1 MLPLKKFGSA
11 AIVAVAW
18 LLGVG
23 ATGEAPLT
31 PADRQRA
38 VEQLG
43 QTLEAH
49 YVFADKAKTLAATLR
64 ANLDKGDYDG
74 AQDKDAFAQALTKD
88 LVAASNDLH
97 FFVGVDP
104 QFAADY
110 AARKDPARAAELRE
124 SDRRDEARKNFGFAE
139 LRRLEGN
146 IAYVGM
152 SHFAD
157 PELGYDAAA
166 AAMRFIENSDAVI
179 YDMRY
184 NNGGHLEMA
193 QLLASQLFRADKDQ
207 ELFDYYYTDDGR
219 RVARGQWVLPALPAK
234 RLTGK
239 PVYVLTSSTSFSAAE
254 WFGYSLQKLG
264 RATLVGERTAG
275 GAHPVDRKP
284 VGTDFYVQVPIGQIH
299 DPVDR
304 GDFEGRGVTPDHRVA
319 SADALIVAHR
329 MAMADVAK
337 ADPAKQADADWFA
350 PTLAARAKA
359 VQLTPAEMRA
369 VAGRYDGRQ
378 IVLADGKLLYS
389 WRERFR
395 ATLEPLGNDLF
406 AVEGVSDFR
415 FRVARKAGK
424 VIALERI
431 NRDGTTNSYA
441 RLD

>member
-1 MLPLKKFGSA
+1 MLPIKKLGSA
-11 AIVAVAW
+11 AIVAAAW
-18 LLGVG
+18 LLSVG

-31 PADRQRA
+31 AADRQQV

-43 QTLEAH
+43 QTLQAN

-64 ANLDKGDYDG
+64 AHLDKGDYDG
-74 AQDKDAFAQALTKD
+74 AQDKDALAQALTKD
-88 LVAASNDLH
+88 LLAASNDLH

-104 QFAADY
+104 AFAADY
-110 AARKDPARAAELRE
+110 AARKDPARAAALRE
-124 SDRRDEARKNFGFAE
+124 TDRRDEARTNFGFTE

-146 IAYVGM
+146 VAYVGM

-157 PELGYDAAA
+157 PDLGYDAAA

-193 QLLASQLFRADKDQ
+193 QLLASQLFRGDKDQ
-207 ELFDYYYTDDGR
+207 ELFDYYYNDDGR
-219 RVARGQWVLPALPAK
+219 RVTRGQWVLPAIPAK
-234 RLTGK
+234 RLTDK

-254 WFGYSLQKLG
+254 WFAYSLHKLG

-284 VGTDFYVQVPIGQIH
+284 VGTDFFLQVPIGQIH

-304 GDFEGRGVTPDHRVA
+304 GDFEGQGVTPDHLVA
-319 SADALIVAHR
+319 SADALGVAHR
-329 MAMADVAK
+329 LALTDLTK

-350 PTLAARAKA
+350 PSLAARAKP
-359 VQLTPAEMRA
+359 VQVAPAA
-369 VAGRYDGRQ
+369 LKAIAGRYEGRRID
-378 IVLADGKLLYS
+378 IVDGKLLYT

-395 ATLEPLGNDLF
+395 LGLEPLGNDLF
-406 AVEGVSDFR
+406 AVEGVDDFR
-415 FRVARKAGK
+415 FHIARKAGK
-424 VIALERI
+424 VAALTRI
-431 NRDGTTNSYA
+431 DRDGTAQTYA
-441 RLD
+441 RE

>member
-1 MLPLKKFGSA
+1 MRSTNKFGST
-11 AIVAVAW
+11 AIVALAW

-23 ATGEAPLT
+23 ATEQAPLT
-31 PADRQRA
+31 APDRQKV

-43 QTLEAH
+43 QALEAN

-74 AQDKDAFAQALTKD
+74 AQDKDALALALTKD

-104 QFAADY
+104 AFAADY

-124 SDRRDEARKNFGFAE
+124 SDRRDEARKNFGFTE

-146 IAYVGM
+146 VAYVGM

-193 QLLASQLFRADKDQ
+193 QLLASQLFRGDKDQ

-219 RVARGQWVLPALPAK
+219 RVARGQWVLPAIPAK

-239 PVYVLTSSTSFSAAE
+239 PVYILTSSTSFSAAE
-254 WFGYSLQKLG
+254 WFAYSLRKLG

-284 VGTDFYVQVPIGQIH
+284 VGTDFFVQVPIGQIH

-304 GDFEGRGVTPDHRVA
+304 GDFEGRGVTPDHLVP
-319 SADALIVAHR
+319 SADALAAAHR
-329 MAMADVAK
+329 LALADMAK
-337 ADPAKQADADWFA
+337 SDPAKQADAIWFA
-350 PTLAARAKA
+350 PRLAADAGAIRIAPADLKA
-359 VQLTPAEMRA
+359 I
-369 VAGRYDGRQ
+369 AGRYEGRRVD
-378 IVLADGKLLYS
+378 IVDGKLFYT
-389 WRERFR
+389 WRDRFR
-395 ATLEPLGNDLF
+395 VQLEPLGNDLF
-406 AVEGVSDFR
+406 AVEGVDDFR
-415 FRVARKAGK
+415 FQLVRKAGK
-424 VIALERI
+424 TVALERRD
-431 NRDGTTNSYA
+431 RDGTIQSYA